1 MADDIARG
9 TTPSNPR
16 NGEDIA
22 RGTTPSN
29 PRKGLKTATGAQY
42 ARIMGIGGYRPR
54 RVVDNAE
61 IVTYIDSS
69 DEWIRTR
76 SGITERRWASPDET
90 IQMMSVAAARK
101 AIERAGIEP
110 GQVDTVIV
118 STVTH
123 LVQTPAIATTIATE
137 LGAKDAAAFDI
148 NAACAGF
155 CYMVAMADALVR
167 AGSSKYVVVIGVER
181 LTDLTDIHDR
191 STAFIFAD
199 GAGAAVIGP
208 SDVPA
213 IGPVVWGSDGEQ
225 ADLITQTQPWDT
237 AIPRH
242 ERGGPDA
249 TAQAAAA
256 DGTDGSGAAGSE
268 ATWPVLRMN
277 GNPVFKW
284 ASYAMAKTAAEAMDA
299 AGITPDELDVFV
311 PHQANNRITD
321 AMFRALKLPEG
332 IVIARDIV
340 NHGNTSAASIPLAI
354 ETLLESGEAK
364 PGQTALTIGFGA
376 GLVYAGQVITLP

>member
-1 MADDIARG
+1 M
-9 TTPSNPR
+9 
-16 NGEDIA
+16 
-22 RGTTPSN
+22 
-29 PRKGLKTATGAQY
+29 TATLRTSTGA
-42 ARIMGIGGYRPR
+42 AFSKIMGIGGYRPR
-54 RVVDNAE
+54 RIVDNAE
-61 IVTYIDSS
+61 ICTYIDSS

-76 SGITERRWASPDET
+76 SGIVERRWASPDET
-90 IQMMSVAAARK
+90 IAMMSVSAARK
-101 AIERAGIEP
+101 ALERAGVEP

-123 LVQTPAIATTIATE
+123 LSQTPAIATTIAKE
-137 LGAKDAAAFDI
+137 LGATGAAAFDVS
-148 NAACAGF
+148 AACAGF
-155 CYMVAMADALVR
+155 CYMVAMADALIR
-167 AGSSKYVVVIGVER
+167 SGASKYVAIIGVER

-199 GAGAAVIGP
+199 GAGAAIIGP

-242 ERGGPDA
+242 ERVRPDEA
-249 TAQAAAA
+249 DDADVQAV
-256 DGTDGSGAAGSE
+256 
-268 ATWPVLRMN
+268 WPTLRMN

-299 AGITPDELDVFV
+299 AGIQPEELDVFV

-321 AMFRALKLPEG
+321 AMFRALKLPSD
-332 IVIARDIV
+332 IVIARDIIH
-340 NHGNTSAASIPLAI
+340 HGNTSAASIPLAI
-354 ETLLESGEAK
+354 ETLLESGQATS
-364 PGQTALTIGFGA
+364 GQTALIIGFGA